1 MNLLLLASALLV
13 GCLLAVQASVNQRLN
28 KAVGTPYGAST
39 LQLAVAAGALAVLAT
54 AVGAIGAIGLV
65 PEVEPWWL
73 LLGGMASPLYI
84 TAGIL
89 LFPRLGALTAVGL
102 FVTGQVFASLGLDLF
117 GLLAVPQQP
126 LSIGIVLGALAV
138 LVGITVI
145 IRGQQLTRRG
155 GGPGTPAGPITA
167 VASGGTAAP
176 SGGIDGSGTAT
187 RSAIAV
193 APSRTATAPSRTA
206 TQSGWVLLGLLAG
219 AVLPIQ
225 GAINAQLRQDI
236 GQPLAVGTISFVVAT
251 LTIAIVLIVLLAL
264 RGTPT
269 PQLQPLRAMP
279 WWGWLGGFCAAAY
292 VIATFLLIPTIGAA
306 VTVALTVTG
315 QQVASALI
323 DHFGWFRMPRRP
335 LTPPRIGGLA
345 LLIAGS
351 VLVQLT

>member
-1 MNLLLLASALLV
+1 MYLVLLASALLV
-13 GCLLAVQASVNQRLN
+13 GCLLAVQASVNQQLN

-39 LQLAVAAGALAVLAT
+39 LQLTVAAGALAVLAT
-54 AVGAIGAIGLV
+54 AVGAIGAVALV

-73 LLGGMASPLYI
+73 LLGGVASPLYI

-117 GLLAVPQQP
+117 GLLAVPQKP
-126 LSIGIVLGALAV
+126 LSIGLVVGALAV

-145 IRGQQLTRRG
+145 VRGQRLAQRA
-155 GGPGTPAGPITA
+155 GGP
-167 VASGGTAAP
+167 
-176 SGGIDGSGTAT
+176 GTAT
-187 RSAIAV
+187 RSAAA
-193 APSRTATAPSRTA
+193 APPVRAASH
-206 TQSGWVLLGLLAG
+206 SGWIGLGVLAG

-225 GAINAQLRQDI
+225 GAINAQLKSEI
-236 GQPLAVGTISFVVAT
+236 GRPLAVGMISFIVAT

-264 RGTPT
+264 RRTPT
-269 PQLQPLRAMP
+269 PQLQPLRGMP

-292 VIATFLLIPTIGAA
+292 VTATFLLIPTIGAA

-315 QQVASALI
+315 QQLASALI
-323 DHFGWFRMPRRP
+323 DQFGLFRMPRRP
-335 LTPPRIGGLA
+335 LTMPRVGGLA

-351 VLVQLT
+351 VLIQLI